1 MNFLKL
7 FLMSLGLLLIA
18 CNDSSKSSVN
28 ANTLDSIKAK
38 DKLVIGVKKDAP
50 NFALWNPQTNTI
62 EGFEIDMA
70 KLLAKEILG
79 DETKIDLKPVTA
91 KTRGPL
97 LDNGSLDAVIATF
110 TITEER
116 KKTYNFSE
124 PYYSDPIGFLVLKEN
139 NFTDFKSLDGKKIG
153 VAQSATTNAVL
164 SKVAKEIG
172 ITIKISEYPDYPS
185 LKSAL
190 DSKRID
196 AFSVDKSILRG
207 YLDDKNEIL
216 DESLDP
222 QEYGIVTRKNDE
234 QWSKFVNDF
243 VINHK
248 EQIDELAQK
257 WNLK

>member
-1 MNFLKL
+1 
-7 FLMSLGLLLIA
+7 MSLGLLLIA

-164 SKVAKEIG
+164 SKVAKG
-172 ITIKISEYPDYPS
+172 
-185 LKSAL
+185 
-190 DSKRID
+190 
-196 AFSVDKSILRG
+196 
-207 YLDDKNEIL
+207 
-216 DESLDP
+216 
-222 QEYGIVTRKNDE
+222 
-234 QWSKFVNDF
+234 
-243 VINHK
+243 
-248 EQIDELAQK
+248 
-257 WNLK
+257 